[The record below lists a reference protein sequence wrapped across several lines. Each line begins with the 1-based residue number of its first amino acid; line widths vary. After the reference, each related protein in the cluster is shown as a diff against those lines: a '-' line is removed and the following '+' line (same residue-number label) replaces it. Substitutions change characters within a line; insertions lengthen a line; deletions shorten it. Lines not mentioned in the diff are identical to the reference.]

1 MKRYKNCG
9 NSYLST
15 YTLKFSIVS
24 LNMNHIISRYKY
36 IPTNKVFPVNC
47 QHFTSCANVSK
58 AFRPVS
64 NHNIFMNYAIRDEKI
79 YNLLTTKIYS
89 STGLYVNVKNYK
101 AINNIDQHQELKT
114 KNKLTKNEKTQKAI
128 EICLQDEKLD
138 EASKIIKSTR
148 KFVKHFFIRAT
159 VITQYINIFIKNKRL
174 HDAIV
179 FIQEEVNMPKDGR
192 IYASSL
198 IDLVIALEEQN
209 SHKDAVELLENIDSS
224 KILNDRRTKDF
235 SRLLSY
241 YVDKKDSSKLQGNA

>member
-1 MKRYKNCG
+1 
-9 NSYLST
+9 
-15 YTLKFSIVS
+15 
-24 LNMNHIISRYKY
+24 MNHIISRYKY

-64 NHNIFMNYAIRDEKI
+64 NQDIFMNYAIRDEKI
-79 YNLLTTKIYS
+79 YNLVTTKQIYS
-89 STGLYVNVKNYK
+89 STGLYVKNYK

-192 IYASSL
+192 IYASTL
-198 IDLVIALEEQN
+198 IDLAIALEEHN
-209 SHKDAVELLENIDSS
+209 SHKDAMELLENIDSS

-241 YVDKKDSSKLQGNA
+241 YVDKKDSSKVQGNAQIHYNLKPLLFSKSLSP